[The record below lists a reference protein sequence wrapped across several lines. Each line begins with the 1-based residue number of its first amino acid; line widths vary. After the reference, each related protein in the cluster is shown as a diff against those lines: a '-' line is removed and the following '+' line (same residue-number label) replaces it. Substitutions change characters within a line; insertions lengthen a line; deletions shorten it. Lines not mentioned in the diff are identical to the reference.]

1 MTDLLAAFE
10 HLGKVVRPTAWG
22 NPVDLPAIRAE
33 LRARTGQ
40 PGTTDGPRTT
50 WTYEYPD
57 LDKVPDAI
65 AACEA
70 LGVEQG
76 QVREAFIS
84 RKLHPALEQIALK
97 AVREMPQWKPGRNG
111 GKVTIVQ
118 VSVTVHFQIK

>member
-1 MTDLLAAFE
+1 MTDLLTAFE

-70 LGVEQG
+70 
-76 QVREAFIS
+76 
-84 RKLHPALEQIALK
+84 ALK
-97 AVREMPQWKPGRNG
+97 AADLHEQEVWALQTVLEEARDVSSEAKNHTASHGAQW
-111 GKVTIVQ
+111 
-118 VSVTVHFQIK
+118 